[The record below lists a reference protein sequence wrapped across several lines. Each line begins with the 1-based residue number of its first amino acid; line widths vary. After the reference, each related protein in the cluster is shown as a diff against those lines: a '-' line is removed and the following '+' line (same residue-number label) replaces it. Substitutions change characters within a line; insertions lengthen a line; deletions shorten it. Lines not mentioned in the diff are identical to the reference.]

1 MRAMVLSEQ
10 GAELQL
16 EEVPTPEPGPGEVR
30 LKVSACGICRTD
42 LHVLDGDGELTDP
55 KLPLVMGHQIV
66 GVVDAFGDQATADSS
81 ELSEGDLVGVP
92 WLGSTCGECRFCNMG
107 QENLCDHA
115 EFTGYDRDGG
125 FAEYC
130 TADVGFCFPIPQ
142 SYPDRQA
149 APLLCAGLIGYRS
162 VRKVDERAER
172 IGLYGFG
179 SAAHILCQVLVDRGK
194 EIYAFTRRGDT
205 SAQSF
210 AEELGATWAGHSEQR
225 PPDTLDAAII
235 FAPVGPLVPEA
246 LKSLRKGGEVVCAG
260 IHMSDIP
267 SFPYDILWGERSV
280 ESVAN
285 LSRQDGDFLQI
296 APQVPVETEVTTFGL
311 EEVNDALEALR
322 GGDFNG
328 SGVLLID

>member
-1 MRAMVLSEQ
+1 MVLRQQ

-55 KLPLVMGHQIV
+55 ALPLIMGHQIV
-66 GVVDAFGDQATADSS
+66 GVVDAFGNPATADAS

-107 QENLCDHA
+107 QENLCDRA
-115 EFTGYDRDGG
+115 EFTGYDRNGG

-130 TADVGFCFPIPQ
+130 TADVNFCFPIPQ
-142 SYPDRQA
+142 TYPDRQA

-162 VRKVDERAER
+162 FRKVDERAER

-179 SAAHILCQVLVDRGK
+179 SAAHILCQVLVDRDK
-194 EIYAFTRRGDT
+194 DIYAFTRPGDT

-210 AEELGATWAGHSEQR
+210 AEDLGATWAGHSEQR
-225 PPDTLDAAII
+225 PPEALDAAII

-246 LKSLRKGGEVVCAG
+246 LRSLRKGGEVVCAG

-285 LSRQDGDFLQI
+285 LSREDGDFLQI

-311 EEVNDALEALR
+311 EEANEALEALR
-322 GGDFNG
+322 EGDFNG